1 MRFASLSPIGLALFV
16 GAFSLSSGAFDARL
30 LAQQPERERAAAS
43 KDAAD
48 EATPAATDPSKEAV
62 EQEVRKQ
69 LRRLDADQLADR
81 VAAEKA
87 LIELGPQALDYLPEI
102 TPATAAE
109 IKERLSRVR
118 TALEKLAVARFV
130 EPSTVTLSGTMTVEA
145 TALELQKQTGNTL
158 RDLGES
164 ATKQVTV
171 DWNKTPFWVA
181 FDDLA
186 EQANLGINPFGGYEG
201 ELSLQTLE
209 ETSDL
214 APIRSYAGI
223 FRVQATRVQSTRNLS
238 APGADNLRTTIQIA
252 WEPRLKPISI
262 SLPLDRMSAA
272 SEDGEELAFS
282 REGVLG
288 APALSGVSTIDL
300 DVPMALPPRSVESI
314 ATLRGDLIATLP
326 GRVEQFEFED
336 LAEARA
342 VEKTRAGVKVVLE
355 QVRKNQELYQVR
367 IRVEF
372 DEASGALES
381 HQGWIYEN
389 EVWVETADGTKLD
402 PLTFEATRQD
412 TNLVGLAYYFDLEKG
427 PQGAKFFYRTPA
439 SIVKR
444 ELPFELKNIPLP

>member
-1 MRFASLSPIGLALFV
+1 MRFASLFSIGLAFFV
-16 GAFSLSSGAFDARL
+16 GIISLQGAFDAPL
-30 LAQQPERERAAAS
+30 FAQEAAKEEPVAPQDPAEDAAPAAADVS
-43 KDAAD
+43 SVD
-48 EATPAATDPSKEAV
+48 V

-87 LIELGPQALDYLPEI
+87 LIELGPPALDYLPEV

-130 EPSTVTLSGTMTVEA
+130 EPSPVTLSGTMTVEA
-145 TALELQKQTGNTL
+145 AALELQKQTGNTL

-171 DWNKTPFWVA
+171 AWDKTPFWVA
-181 FDDLA
+181 FDDLT

-201 ELSLQTLE
+201 ELSLQALE
-209 ETSDL
+209 ETTDL

-223 FRVQATRVQSTRNLS
+223 FRVQATRVQSARNLT

-262 SLPLDRMSAA
+262 SLPLERMSATG
-272 SEDGEELAFS
+272 EDGEELAFS

-300 DVPMALPPRSVESI
+300 DVPMQLPPRSVESI

-389 EVWVETADGTKLD
+389 KAWVETADGTKLD